1 MNSSCQNS
9 IILID
14 KPVGVT
20 SFDIIRKIKKAT
32 GIKRV
37 GHSGVLDK
45 NASGLLVCATNRAT
59 KLLSLFEDGYKIY
72 EAEIL
77 FGIKT
82 DTYDITGNIVAQKKD
97 FIIDKAKLNDVLLKF
112 IGEIIQTPP
121 IYSNIKV
128 NGKRLYKY
136 ALEHKDIQRPQRK
149 VTINKIELLEITK
162 NSVFLKVECSKGTY
176 IRTLADD
183 IGESLG
189 VYGCVNSLKRIYS
202 YPFDLKDACKVE
214 NIKCKDVNSALEFL
228 PSIRL
233 EEELAVK
240 VSNGVDFCTLF
251 NCKNIKKGLYRVFA
265 GNKLISVI
273 EKKKNNKVI
282 YRLILPNVQI

>member
-14 KPVGVT
+14 KPIGVT
-20 SFDIIRKIKKAT
+20 SFDIIRKIKKVT
-32 GIKRV
+32 GIKKV
-37 GHSGVLDK
+37 GHAGVLDK

-59 KLLSLFEDGYKIY
+59 KLLKLFEDGYKIY
-72 EAEIL
+72 ETEIL

-97 FIIDKAKLNDVLLKF
+97 FIVNEEKLNDVLSKF
-112 IGEIIQTPP
+112 SGEIIQTPP
-121 IYSNIKV
+121 IYSNIKI
-128 NGKRLYKY
+128 NGKRLYRY
-136 ALEHKDIQRPQRK
+136 ALEHKEVKKPQRY
-149 VTINKIELLEITK
+149 VVIHKIELLKMTQS
-162 NSVFLKVECSKGTY
+162 SVFLRIKCSKGTY

-189 VYGCVNSLKRIYS
+189 IYGCVKSLKRTYS
-202 YPFDLKDACKVE
+202 YPFDLKDTCSVE
-214 NIKCKDVNSALEFL
+214 NIKCKNIDKALGFL

-240 VSNGVDFCTLF
+240 VSNGVNFCKLF
-251 NCKNIKKGLYRVFA
+251 DCRNIEHGLYRVFA
-265 GNKLISVI
+265 GSNFISVI
-273 EKKKNNKVI
+273 EKRKNNKVT
-282 YRLILPNVQI
+282 YRLILPNEQI